1 MFVPLDSYIKQ
12 MMLQVNQGVIIMN
25 DKPER
30 MYNMY
35 VMGKITLKKL
45 LEWNDRYMKE
55 REVKNVS

>member
-1 MFVPLDSYIKQ
+1 

-35 VMGKITLKKL
+35 VMGKITLKQL
-45 LEWNDRYMKE
+45 LEWNDEYIKE
-55 REVKNVS
+55 REVKNVA

>member
-1 MFVPLDSYIKQ
+1 

-25 DKPER
+25 DKQER

-35 VMGKITLKKL
+35 VMGKITLKQL

-55 REVKNVS
+55 REVYNVA

>member
-1 MFVPLDSYIKQ
+1 

-25 DKPER
+25 DKQER

-35 VMGKITLKKL
+35 FMCKITLKQL

-55 REVKNVS
+55 REVKNVA

>member
-1 MFVPLDSYIKQ
+1 

-25 DKPER
+25 EKQKR

-35 VMGKITLKKL
+35 FMGKITLKQL

-55 REVKNVS
+55 REVKNVA